1 MDILFH
7 FYQGVK
13 YRFSSRLFNN
23 RRPENFLFS
32 QTVIKGR
39 SAAVNLR
46 PHFKQGGS
54 IYFLWDK
61 KNLRVKS
68 CLEHRLFLAAAVVSA
83 QYRVGTK
90 G

>member
-39 SAAVNLR
+39 KRRSLYAAVDSR
-46 PHFKQGGS
+46 PHFKRGGS
-54 IYFLWDK
+54 IYFL
-61 KNLRVKS
+61 
-68 CLEHRLFLAAAVVSA
+68 
-83 QYRVGTK
+83 
-90 G
+90 